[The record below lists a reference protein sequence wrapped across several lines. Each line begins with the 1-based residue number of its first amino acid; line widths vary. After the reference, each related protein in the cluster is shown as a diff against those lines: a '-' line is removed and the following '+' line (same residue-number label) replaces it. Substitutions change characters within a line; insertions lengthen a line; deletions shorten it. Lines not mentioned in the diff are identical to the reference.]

1 MEQSKA
7 MERSYSPTKSVIDF
21 VSGGAFPAFFLS
33 LLFFYELFLLVMLL
47 APASS
52 SGLGAFAED
61 FRVWCLGYDPAT
73 GRTEWAYV
81 ISMATPQIFLGL
93 IVVMLWWE
101 PLRER
106 LAQPRALIPQA
117 AAAAILVAGLVG
129 GLVLIADPPPTGEI
143 PFPADALRTHHPA
156 PQISLTNQENQPVE
170 LAAMEGKVVMLTA
183 MFASCGHTCPLILEQ
198 SKRAVASLT
207 PEQRADLRVVAV
219 TLDPGNDTTEVLSRL
234 AGMHDMETPLYNLL
248 TGEPDEVE
256 RTLDGM
262 GVERKRDP
270 ETGVIDHANLF
281 MLIDRSGKVAYRFSL
296 GERQERWLGAALK
309 ILLREQTEAG

>member
-1 MEQSKA
+1 
-7 MERSYSPTKSVIDF
+7 MERSQRAMKSVTHFMI
-21 VSGGAFPAFFLS
+21 GGGFPAFFLA

-73 GRTEWAYV
+73 GRTQWAYV

-93 IVVMLWWE
+93 IVAMMWWQ
-101 PLRER
+101 PLCEH
-106 LAQPRALIPQA
+106 LARPRALVPQA
-117 AAAAILVAGLVG
+117 AAAAIVIAALVG
-129 GLVLIADPPPTGEI
+129 GLVLVADPPPTGELA
-143 PFPADALRTHHPA
+143 FPADALRTHHIA
-156 PQISLTNQENQPVE
+156 PRISLTNQENQPIE

-198 SKRAVASLT
+198 SKRAVESLS
-207 PEQRADLRVVAV
+207 PEQRSELRVVAV

-234 AGMHDMETPLYNLL
+234 AGMHEMETPLFNLL

-256 RTLDGM
+256 RVLDRM
-262 GVERKRDP
+262 GVERERDP

-281 MLIDRSGKVAYRFSL
+281 LLIDRSGKVAYRFSL
-296 GERQERWLGAALK
+296 GERQERWLGAALQ
-309 ILLREQTEAG
+309 ILLRERTEAG